1 MKSHKPKLLEQVRNV
16 IKRKHYSPHTEK
28 QYVYWVRDFVLFHGK
43 QHPIGLGKAEIE
55 EYLNYLARERNV
67 AASTQNQAL
76 NAIAFLYKAVLD
88 RPLDFKL
95 DFLRARRPK
104 PLPTVLSRREVRSLL
119 EAMYGPNRL
128 ASQLMYGSGLRLSE
142 ALRIRVKDIDRDQLQ
157 VTVRKGKGAK
167 DRVTMLPES
176 LLRPLKEHLNWV
188 RRLHIADLK
197 AGQGATLLPEAL
209 HRKYPSASTD
219 WAWQHVFPSSRLS
232 SDPRTGLLARHH
244 LSRSTLQRAV
254 SRAARIAMIH
264 KRVTPHVLRHSFA
277 THLLEDGY
285 DIRTVQELLGHRH
298 VTTTMIYTHVLNR
311 GGMAVRSPLDRE
323 QEGRKLRESSSG
335 WEQSVEGPRQ
345 PA

>member
-1 MKSHKPKLLEQVRNV
+1 MGRRCSIFTELDRSPYRRILRCIHPSITTALTISATARHHSHIP
-16 IKRKHYSPHTEK
+16 T
-28 QYVYWVRDFVLFHGK
+28 
-43 QHPIGLGKAEIE
+43 LGG
-55 EYLNYLARERNV
+55 N
-67 AASTQNQAL
+67 NQAL

-128 ASQLMYGSGLRLSE
+128 ASQPMYGSGLRLSE

-176 LLRPLKEHLNWV
+176 LIRPLQEHLNWV

-209 HRKYPSASTD
+209 
-219 WAWQHVFPSSRLS
+219 QGLVSSYVVKAIGATMP
-232 SDPRTGLLARHH
+232 PRFR
-244 LSRSTLQRAV
+244 
-254 SRAARIAMIH
+254 
-264 KRVTPHVLRHSFA
+264 P
-277 THLLEDGY
+277 
-285 DIRTVQELLGHRH
+285 
-298 VTTTMIYTHVLNR
+298 
-311 GGMAVRSPLDRE
+311 P
-323 QEGRKLRESSSG
+323 GR
-335 WEQSVEGPRQ
+335 
-345 PA
+345 

>member
-16 IKRKHYSPHTEK
+16 IKRKHYSRHTEK

-55 EYLNYLARERNV
+55 EYLNYLASERNV

-104 PLPTVLSRREVRSLL
+104 PLPTVLSRQEVRSLL

-142 ALRIRVKDIDRDQLQ
+142 ALRLRIKDVDQGQLQ
-157 VTVRKGKGAK
+157 LTVRRGKGAK
-167 DRVTMLPES
+167 DRMTMLPES
-176 LLRPLKEHLNWV
+176 LLRPL
-188 RRLHIADLK
+188 
-197 AGQGATLLPEAL
+197 
-209 HRKYPSASTD
+209 
-219 WAWQHVFPSSRLS
+219 
-232 SDPRTGLLARHH
+232 
-244 LSRSTLQRAV
+244 LSRNTLQRAV
-254 SRAARIAMIH
+254 SRAARIAMIQ

-323 QEGRKLRESSSG
+323 QGAHKLRESKSG
-335 WEQSVEGPRQ
+335 WDGSVEG
-345 PA
+345 AAAAS